1 MVGKRIKNEFENV
14 RIIDAP
20 AGSGKTFGIRNQVLN
35 YITEFPDKKILTITF
50 TNRAADELQRNIS
63 SEQVYISTI
72 HSFIND
78 LIKPFFKN
86 RDVIDYYMTTKKSQI
101 IEKIDKNE
109 KNSNSNSNQIF
120 REKYQTLDFETIRA
134 NLYEKG
140 IYYNQRQFSSLYYGG
155 LGHDDLIL
163 FARRLI
169 KKYPKIYEK
178 INKKYSLI
186 IIDEYQDTP
195 ECIISLFL
203 DAVKSKSV
211 NLFFYG
217 DSMQQIYQKYSIE
230 TRKIIENITLQDSN
244 ITNYRSNK
252 QIIDLLNNIYAD
264 ANRLQKIPSTMRI
277 ANSDFN
283 PKVMI
288 VATNDQNKAIENVQ
302 KSSPATLILYL
313 FNRERFEKIGA
324 INLFNAYNA
333 LPQYNYSSVS
343 ALDVLLETD
352 PHNNP
357 DDLCSCLLT
366 VYFAKKYFENHEYGR
381 LIKLVQSQANIF
393 SNFVAIHKQS
403 DKGTLNQIL
412 DQVFRLIDAPKVTI
426 GETLEILNERNMIN
440 KDFVHEIMQN
450 DLFSNILNTSY
461 EEFINLQKNL
471 ISVSTQHGVKGD
483 SHDSVVFVAEDSTRN
498 QPFINMY
505 NFFKLWSQNSINL
518 SDFEKFIFE
527 FENSLLETFAGIKYS
542 RTNKDELQDASKI
555 IYDKFSKNSYFVEL
569 YKSLFLQFQE
579 KATKQL
585 FNSLSST
592 NIALR
597 TLAAYKLFYV
607 GCSRA
612 RRNLTIIVNKKSI
625 QEYEDDLI
633 KKFENVGFEVKYFD
647 SI

>member
-1 MVGKRIKNEFENV
+1 MVGKRIKKEFENV

-35 YITEFPDKKILTITF
+35 YITEFPGKKVLTITF

-63 SEQVYISTI
+63 SEQVYINTI

-78 LIKPFFKN
+78 LIKPFFKD
-86 RDVIDYYMTTKKSQI
+86 RDVINYYITTKRSQI
-101 IEKIDKNE
+101 IEKIEDDE
-109 KNSNSNSNQIF
+109 KNFKSNQSF
-120 REKYQTLDFETIRA
+120 RDKYETLDLKTICA

-163 FARRLI
+163 FARSLI

-211 NLFFYG
+211 DLFFYG

-230 TRKIIENITLQDSN
+230 TREIIENITLKDLN

-283 PKVMI
+283 PEVII
-288 VATNDQNKAIENVQ
+288 VANNDQNKAIENVQ
-302 KSSPATLILYL
+302 KSNSATLILYL
-313 FNRERFEKIGA
+313 FNRERFERIGA
-324 INLFNAYNA
+324 IDLFHAYNS
-333 LPQYNYSSVS
+333 LPQYDFFSSVS
-343 ALDVLLETD
+343 VLDVLLETD

-366 VYFAKKYFENHEYGR
+366 VYFAKQYFENNEYGR

-393 SNFVAIHKQS
+393 TNFVAIHQQN

-412 DQVFRLIDAPKVTI
+412 EQVFGLIDTPKITI
-426 GETLEILNERNMIN
+426 GETLEILNEQNMIN
-440 KDFVHEIMQN
+440 KDFFHEITQ
-450 DLFSNILNTSY
+450 DVSFSNILNTPY
-461 EEFINLQKNL
+461 EEFTKLQKNL
-471 ISVSTQHGVKGD
+471 VSVSTQHGVKGE
-483 SHDSVVFVAEDSTRN
+483 SHDSVLFVAEDSTRN

-505 NFFKLWSQNSINL
+505 RFFKLWSQNNINL

-527 FENSLLETFAGIKYS
+527 FENSLIETFAGSQYS
-542 RTNKDELQDASKI
+542 RTNKDKLQDKSKI

-569 YKSLFLQFQE
+569 YQSLFLQFQA
-579 KATKQL
+579 KATKKL

-612 RRNLTIIVNKKSI
+612 RRNLTILVNKDSI
-625 QEYEDDLI
+625 QEYEEDLV

-647 SI
+647 LI

>member
-1 MVGKRIKNEFENV
+1 MVGKRIKKEFENV

-35 YITEFPDKKILTITF
+35 YITEFPGKKVLTITF

-78 LIKPFFKN
+78 LIKPFFKD
-86 RDVIDYYMTTKKSQI
+86 RDVINYYITTKRSQI
-101 IEKIDKNE
+101 IAKIEDDE
-109 KNSNSNSNQIF
+109 KNFKSNQNF
-120 REKYQTLDFETIRA
+120 RDKYETLDLETIRT

-163 FARRLI
+163 FARSLI

-211 NLFFYG
+211 DLFFYG

-230 TRKIIENITLQDSN
+230 IREIIENITLKDSN

-283 PKVMI
+283 PKVI
-288 VATNDQNKAIENVQ
+288 IATTNDQNKAIENVQ
-302 KSSPATLILYL
+302 KSNSSTLILYL
-313 FNRERFEKIGA
+313 FNRERFERIGA
-324 INLFNAYNA
+324 INLFHAYNS
-333 LPQYNYSSVS
+333 LPQYDFFSSVS
-343 ALDVLLETD
+343 VLDVLLETD

-366 VYFAKKYFENHEYGR
+366 VYFAKQYFENNEYGR

-393 SNFVAIHKQS
+393 TNFVAIHQQS
-403 DKGTLNQIL
+403 DKGALNQIL
-412 DQVFRLIDAPKVTI
+412 EQVFGLIDTPRITI
-426 GETLEILNERNMIN
+426 GETLEILNEQNMIN
-440 KDFVHEIMQN
+440 KEFFHEITQ
-450 DLFSNILNTSY
+450 DVSFSNILNTSY
-461 EEFINLQKNL
+461 EEFTKLQKNL
-471 ISVSTQHGVKGD
+471 VSVSTQHGVKGE
-483 SHDSVVFVAEDSTRN
+483 SHDAILFVAEDSTKN

-505 NFFKLWSQNSINL
+505 KFFKLWSQNNINL
-518 SDFEKFIFE
+518 SDFENFIFE
-527 FENSLLETFAGIKYS
+527 FENSLIETFAGSQYS
-542 RTNKDELQDASKI
+542 GTNKDKLQDKSKI
-555 IYDKFSKNSYFVEL
+555 IYDKFSKNPYFVEL
-569 YKSLFLQFQE
+569 YQSLFLQFQA
-579 KATKQL
+579 KATKKL

-612 RRNLTIIVNKKSI
+612 RRNLTLLVNKDSI
-625 QEYEDDLI
+625 QEYEDDLV

-647 SI
+647 LI

>member
-1 MVGKRIKNEFENV
+1 MVGKRIKKEFENV

-35 YITEFPDKKILTITF
+35 YITEFPDKKVLTITF

-78 LIKPFFKN
+78 LIKPFFKD
-86 RDVIDYYMTTKKSQI
+86 RDVINYYITTKRSQI
-101 IEKIDKNE
+101 IEKIEDDE
-109 KNSNSNSNQIF
+109 KNFKSNQSF
-120 REKYQTLDFETIRA
+120 RDKYEILDLETICA

-163 FARRLI
+163 FARSLI

-211 NLFFYG
+211 DLFFYG

-230 TRKIIENITLQDSN
+230 VREIIENITLKDSN

-283 PKVMI
+283 PKVII
-288 VATNDQNKAIENVQ
+288 VGTNYQNKAIENVQ
-302 KSSPATLILYL
+302 KSSSATLILYL
-313 FNRERFEKIGA
+313 FNRERFERIGA
-324 INLFNAYNA
+324 SNLFNAYNS
-333 LPQYNYSSVS
+333 LPQYSFFSSVS

-366 VYFAKKYFENHEYGR
+366 VYFAKKYFENNEYGR

-393 SNFVAIHKQS
+393 TNFVAIHKQS
-403 DKGTLNQIL
+403 DKRRLNQML
-412 DQVFRLIDAPKVTI
+412 EQVFSLIDGPKITI
-426 GETLEILNERNMIN
+426 GKTLEILNEQNMIN
-440 KDFVHEIMQN
+440 KDFFHEITQ
-450 DLFSNILNTSY
+450 DVSFSNILNTSY
-461 EEFINLQKNL
+461 EEFTKLQINLV
-471 ISVSTQHGVKGD
+471 SVSTQHGVKGE
-483 SHDSVVFVAEDSTRN
+483 SHDSVLFVAEDSTRN

-505 NFFKLWSQNSINL
+505 KFFKLWSQNNINL

-527 FENSLLETFAGIKYS
+527 FENSLLETFAGSQYS
-542 RTNKDELQDASKI
+542 STNKDKLQDESKI
-555 IYDKFSKNSYFVEL
+555 IYKKFSKNSYFVEL
-569 YKSLFLQFQE
+569 YESLFLQFQA
-579 KATKQL
+579 KATKKL
-585 FNSLSST
+585 FSSLSST
-592 NIALR
+592 NVALR
-597 TLAAYKLFYV
+597 TLSAYKLFYV

-612 RRNLTIIVNKKSI
+612 RRNLTIIVNKDSI
-625 QEYEDDLI
+625 REYEGDLV

>member
-1 MVGKRIKNEFENV
+1 MVGKRIKKEFENV

-35 YITEFPDKKILTITF
+35 YITEFPGKKVLTITF

-78 LIKPFFKN
+78 LIKPFFKD
-86 RDVIDYYMTTKKSQI
+86 RGVINYYITTKRSQI
-101 IEKIDKNE
+101 IAKIEDDE
-109 KNSNSNSNQIF
+109 KNFKSNQNF
-120 REKYQTLDFETIRA
+120 RDKYETLDLETIRT

-163 FARRLI
+163 FARSLI

-211 NLFFYG
+211 DLFFYG

-230 TRKIIENITLQDSN
+230 IREIIENITLKDSN

-283 PKVMI
+283 PRVI
-288 VATNDQNKAIENVQ
+288 IATTNDQNKAIENVQ
-302 KSSPATLILYL
+302 KSNSSTLILYL
-313 FNRERFEKIGA
+313 FNRERFERIGA
-324 INLFNAYNA
+324 INLFHAYNS
-333 LPQYNYSSVS
+333 LPQYDFFSSVS
-343 ALDVLLETD
+343 VLDVLLETD

-366 VYFAKKYFENHEYGR
+366 VYFAKQYFENNEYGR
-381 LIKLVQSQANIF
+381 LIKLVQSQTNIF
-393 SNFVAIHKQS
+393 TNFVAIHQQS
-403 DKGTLNQIL
+403 DKGALNQL
-412 DQVFRLIDAPKVTI
+412 LEQVFGLIDTPRITI
-426 GETLEILNERNMIN
+426 GETLEILNEQNMIN
-440 KDFVHEIMQN
+440 KDFFHEITQ
-450 DLFSNILNTSY
+450 DASFSNILNTSY
-461 EEFINLQKNL
+461 EEFKKLQKNL
-471 ISVSTQHGVKGD
+471 VSVSTQHGVKGE
-483 SHDSVVFVAEDSTRN
+483 SHDAILFVAEDSTKN

-505 NFFKLWSQNSINL
+505 KFFKLWSQNNINL
-518 SDFEKFIFE
+518 LDFEKFIFE
-527 FENSLLETFAGIKYS
+527 FENSLIETFAGSQYS
-542 RTNKDELQDASKI
+542 GTNKDKLQDKSKI
-555 IYDKFSKNSYFVEL
+555 IYDKFSKNPYFVEL
-569 YKSLFLQFQE
+569 YQSLFLQFQA
-579 KATKQL
+579 KATKKL

-597 TLAAYKLFYV
+597 TLAGYKLFYV

-612 RRNLTIIVNKKSI
+612 RRNLTILVNKDSI
-625 QEYEDDLI
+625 QEYEDDLV

-647 SI
+647 LI

>member
-1 MVGKRIKNEFENV
+1 MVGKRIKKEFENV

-35 YITEFPDKKILTITF
+35 YITEFPGKKVLTITF

-78 LIKPFFKN
+78 LIKPFFKD
-86 RDVIDYYMTTKKSQI
+86 RGVINYYITTKRSQI
-101 IEKIDKNE
+101 IAKIEDDE
-109 KNSNSNSNQIF
+109 KNFKSNQNF
-120 REKYQTLDFETIRA
+120 RDKYETLDLETIRT

-163 FARRLI
+163 FARSLI

-211 NLFFYG
+211 DLFFYG

-230 TRKIIENITLQDSN
+230 IREIIENITLKDSN

-283 PKVMI
+283 PRVI
-288 VATNDQNKAIENVQ
+288 IATTNDQNKAIENVQ
-302 KSSPATLILYL
+302 KSNSSTLILYL
-313 FNRERFEKIGA
+313 FNRERFERIGA
-324 INLFNAYNA
+324 INLFHAYNS
-333 LPQYNYSSVS
+333 LPQYDFFSSVS
-343 ALDVLLETD
+343 VLDVLLETD

-366 VYFAKKYFENHEYGR
+366 VYFAKQYFENNEYGR
-381 LIKLVQSQANIF
+381 LIKLVQSQTNIF
-393 SNFVAIHKQS
+393 TNFVAIHQQS
-403 DKGTLNQIL
+403 DKGALNQL
-412 DQVFRLIDAPKVTI
+412 LEQVFGLIDTPRITI
-426 GETLEILNERNMIN
+426 GETLEILNEQNMIN
-440 KDFVHEIMQN
+440 KDFFHEITQ
-450 DLFSNILNTSY
+450 DASFSNILNTSY
-461 EEFINLQKNL
+461 EEFKKLQKNL
-471 ISVSTQHGVKGD
+471 VSVSTQHGVKGE
-483 SHDSVVFVAEDSTRN
+483 SHDAILFVAEDSTKN

-505 NFFKLWSQNSINL
+505 KFFKLWSQNNINL

-527 FENSLLETFAGIKYS
+527 FENSLIETFAGSQYS
-542 RTNKDELQDASKI
+542 GTNKDKLQDKSKI
-555 IYDKFSKNSYFVEL
+555 IYDKFSKNPYFVEL
-569 YKSLFLQFQE
+569 YQSLFLQFQA
-579 KATKQL
+579 KATKKL

-597 TLAAYKLFYV
+597 TLAGYKLFYV

-612 RRNLTIIVNKKSI
+612 RRNLTILVNKDSI
-625 QEYEDDLI
+625 QEYEDDLV

-647 SI
+647 LI

>member
-1 MVGKRIKNEFENV
+1 MVGKRIKKEFENV
-14 RIIDAP
+14 GIIDAP

-35 YITEFPDKKILTITF
+35 YITEFPGKKVLTITF

-78 LIKPFFKN
+78 LIKPFFKD
-86 RDVIDYYMTTKKSQI
+86 RGVINYYITTKRSQI
-101 IEKIDKNE
+101 IAKIEDDE
-109 KNSNSNSNQIF
+109 KNFKSNQNF
-120 REKYQTLDFETIRA
+120 RDKYETLDLETIRT

-140 IYYNQRQFSSLYYGG
+140 IYYNERQFSSLYYGG

-163 FARRLI
+163 FARSLI

-211 NLFFYG
+211 DLFFYG

-230 TRKIIENITLQDSN
+230 IREIIENITLKDSN

-283 PKVMI
+283 PRVI
-288 VATNDQNKAIENVQ
+288 IATTNDQNKAIENVQ
-302 KSSPATLILYL
+302 KSNSSTLILYL
-313 FNRERFEKIGA
+313 FNRERFERIGA
-324 INLFNAYNA
+324 IDLFHAYNS
-333 LPQYNYSSVS
+333 LPQYDFFSSVS
-343 ALDVLLETD
+343 VLDVLLETD

-366 VYFAKKYFENHEYGR
+366 VYFAKQYFENNEYGR

-393 SNFVAIHKQS
+393 TDFVAIHQQS
-403 DKGTLNQIL
+403 DKGALNQL
-412 DQVFRLIDAPKVTI
+412 LEQVFGLIDTPRITI
-426 GETLEILNERNMIN
+426 GETLEILNEQNMIN
-440 KDFVHEIMQN
+440 KDFFHEITQ
-450 DLFSNILNTSY
+450 DASFSNILNTSY
-461 EEFINLQKNL
+461 EEFEKLQKNL
-471 ISVSTQHGVKGD
+471 VSVSTQHGVKGE
-483 SHDSVVFVAEDSTRN
+483 SHDAILFVAEDSTKN

-505 NFFKLWSQNSINL
+505 KFFKLWSQNNINL

-527 FENSLLETFAGIKYS
+527 FENSLIETFAGSQYS
-542 RTNKDELQDASKI
+542 GTNKDKLQDKSKI
-555 IYDKFSKNSYFVEL
+555 IYDKFSKNPYFVEL
-569 YKSLFLQFQE
+569 YQSLFLQFQA
-579 KATKQL
+579 KATKKL

-612 RRNLTIIVNKKSI
+612 RRNLTILVNKDSI
-625 QEYEDDLI
+625 QEYEDDLV

-647 SI
+647 LI